1 MNLVTGGF
9 GLVGSNLV
17 KLLLEAGEDVTTF
30 SRSSGANKEKE
41 FSGYKGKWNHVSGSL
56 TSTGD
61 ISNVI
66 ETVKPKTIYHLA
78 SILAIPSENNPRE
91 AVETNMVGMFNIL
104 DSARLNNV
112 EKFIFSSSIA
122 TFGEE
127 VAQIGMVDDKT
138 IQRPIGIYGVTKVSA
153 ELLGRYFKRKY
164 NLDFRCIRLPAVMGP
179 GVKEKNVSVYNSW
192 AVERAIEN
200 IPYDIFVA
208 PEIKCPIVYFKDAV
222 RSFVELKNAPLEN
235 IKTVCYNIVGMH
247 PVPSAGF
254 LREKILQHIPNAQIG
269 FKPEEY
275 PMAHHSPRNNI
286 KWDDSAAQNEWNWSI
301 KYDMD
306 EAIEDFIKIRTSG
319 KRNL

>member
-1 MNLVTGGF
+1 MNMNLVTGGF
-9 GLVGSNLV
+9 GLVGSHLV
-17 KLLLEAGEDVTTF
+17 KLLLEAGENVTTF
-30 SRSSGANKEKE
+30 SRSRGESREKE
-41 FSGYKGKWNHVSGSL
+41 FNIFKGKWKHISGSL
-56 TSTGD
+56 TSHAD
-61 ISNVI
+61 ILNVI

-78 SILAIPSENNPRE
+78 SMLAIPSEGNPRE
-91 AVETNMVGMFNIL
+91 SVETNMIGMFNL
-104 DSARLNNV
+104 LEAARLNNV
-112 EKFIFSSSIA
+112 EKFIFASSIA

-127 VAQIGMVDDKT
+127 VAQIGLVDDKT

-192 AVERAIEN
+192 AVERAIEKV
-200 IPYDIFVA
+200 PYDIFVA

-254 LREKILQHIPNAQIG
+254 LREKILQHIPDAQIG

-286 KWDDSAAQNEWNWSI
+286 RWDDSAAQEEWNWSI
-301 KYDMD
+301 QYGMD
-306 EAIEDFIKIRTSG
+306 AAIEDFIKI
-319 KRNL
+319 KI